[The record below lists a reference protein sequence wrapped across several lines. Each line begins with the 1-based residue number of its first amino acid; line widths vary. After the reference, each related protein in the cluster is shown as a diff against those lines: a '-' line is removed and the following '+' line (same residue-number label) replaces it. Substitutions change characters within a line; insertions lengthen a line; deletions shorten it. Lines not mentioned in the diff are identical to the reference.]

1 MARATEIVRY
11 QKAFAE
17 YSEEEK
23 EPQPR
28 TAELQ
33 EAVSD
38 CLRNIDQRSTVS
50 LADIMENE

>member
-1 MARATEIVRY
+1 MAEATEIVRY

-28 TAELQ
+28 TVEAQ
-33 EAVSD
+33 EALTD
-38 CLRNIDQRSTVS
+38 CLRNIDQRSTIS